1 MTPAEYIRRKS
12 IYPVALTTEQVDALS
27 QEFREASAW
36 IVGQNEAYIIAAY
49 YRAAAKLAE
58 GKLSATEARRLVRE
72 TLRAA
77 GYQGASS
84 LAEGSLSTPTQGPK
98 KWIPLGYGTAR
109 QRLILETNV
118 NKAAGYA
125 WHESVRG
132 DVGNPAQELVRFE
145 NAREPRDWKTRW
157 RNAWAGLP
165 ASEKR
170 KALPDR
176 MIALTDCA
184 IWRALSRW
192 GDPYPPFDYNSGMD
206 VVPVD
211 YETAVSLGLLR
222 EGEEPERGESAGFG
236 YKRELPAGEPSVNA
250 DIEAWIKEALQ

>member
-27 QEFREASAW
+27 REFREASAW
-36 IVGQNEAYIIAAY
+36 IVGQDEAYIIAAY

-58 GKLSATEARRLVRE
+58 GELSATEARRLVRE

-77 GYQGASS
+77 GYQP
-84 LAEGSLSTPTQGPK
+84 EKPGSWTDMAG
-98 KWIPLGYGTAR
+98 GTAR

-125 WHESVRG
+125 WYESVRG

-157 RNAWAGLP
+157 RNAWASLP
-165 ASEKR
+165 ASERR

-192 GDPYPPFDYNSGMD
+192 GDPYPPFDYRSGMD

-211 YETAVSLGLLR
+211 YETAVSLGLLAP
-222 EGEEPERGESAGFG
+222 GEVPERGESAGFG
-236 YKRELPAGEPSVNA
+236 YKRELPEGAPGE
-250 DIEAWIKEALQ
+250 IESWIREALQ

>member
-36 IVGQNEAYIIAAY
+36 IVGQNEAYIVEEY

-58 GKLSATEARRLVRE
+58 GTLSATEARRLVRE

-77 GYQGASS
+77 GYQP
-84 LAEGSLSTPTQGPK
+84 EKPGSWTDMAG
-98 KWIPLGYGTAR
+98 GTAR

-211 YETAVSLGLLR
+211 YETAVALGLL
-222 EGEEPERGESAGFG
+222 EAGEKPERGESAGFG
-236 YKRELPAGEPSVNA
+236 YKRELPAGEPGVNA

>member
-58 GKLSATEARRLVRE
+58 GTLSAAEARRLVRE
-72 TLRAA
+72 TLRTA
-77 GYQGASS
+77 GYQP
-84 LAEGSLSTPTQGPK
+84 EQPGSWTDMAG
-98 KWIPLGYGTAR
+98 GTAR
-109 QRLILETNV
+109 QRLVLETNV

-125 WHESVRG
+125 WYESMRG

-145 NAREPRDWKTRW
+145 QARDPRDWQTRW
-157 RNAWAGLP
+157 RNAWASLP
-165 ASEKR
+165 PAEQR
-170 KALPDR
+170 KALPHR
-176 MIALTDCA
+176 MVALTDCA
-184 IWRALSRW
+184 IWRAISRW

-211 YETAVSLGLLR
+211 YDTTVALGLLQP
-222 EGEEPERGESAGFG
+222 GEKPGRGQRAGFG
-236 YKRELPAGEPSVNA
+236 CKRELPAAPPGVNEE
-250 DIEAWIKEALQ
+250 ISNWITENLP

>member
-36 IVGQNEAYIIAAY
+36 IVGQNEACIIAAF
-49 YRAAAKLAE
+49 YRAAEKLAE

-77 GYQGASS
+77 GYQ
-84 LAEGSLSTPTQGPK
+84 AEKPGSWTDMAG
-98 KWIPLGYGTAR
+98 GTAR

-132 DVGNPAQELVRFE
+132 DIGNPAQELVRFE
-145 NAREPRDWKTRW
+145 DAREPRDWMTRW
-157 RNAWAGLP
+157 RNAWASLP
-165 ASEKR
+165 ASEQR
-170 KALPDR
+170 KARPDR

-211 YETAVSLGLLR
+211 YETAVALGLLAA
-222 EGEEPERGESAGFG
+222 GEVPERGERAGFG
-236 YKRELPAGEPSVNA
+236 FKRELPEGAPG
-250 DIEAWIKEALQ
+250 DIESWIKETLR

>member
-1 MTPAEYIRRKS
+1 MTPAEYIRRKR

-27 QEFREASAW
+27 REFREASAW
-36 IVGQNEAYIIAAY
+36 IVGQNEAYIIEAY

-77 GYQGASS
+77 GYQP
-84 LAEGSLSTPTQGPK
+84 EQPGSWTDMAG
-98 KWIPLGYGTAR
+98 GTAR

-145 NAREPRDWKTRW
+145 SAREPRDWKTRW

-165 ASEKR
+165 ASERR

-184 IWRALSRW
+184 IWRAISRW

-211 YETAVSLGLLR
+211 YETAVALGLPAA
-222 EGEEPERGESAGFG
+222 GEEPERGESAGFG
-236 YKRELPAGEPSVNA
+236 YKRELPEGAPEEIG
-250 DIEAWIKEALQ
+250 DWIKEVLR

>member
-1 MTPAEYIRRKS
+1 M
-12 IYPVALTTEQVDALS
+12 
-27 QEFREASAW
+27 
-36 IVGQNEAYIIAAY
+36 
-49 YRAAAKLAE
+49 
-58 GKLSATEARRLVRE
+58 
-72 TLRAA
+72 A
-77 GYQGASS
+77 G
-84 LAEGSLSTPTQGPK
+84 
-98 KWIPLGYGTAR
+98 GTAR

-145 NAREPRDWKTRW
+145 SARVPRDWKTRW
-157 RNAWAGLP
+157 RNAWASLP
-165 ASEKR
+165 ASERR

-176 MIALTDCA
+176 MIALTECA

-211 YETAVSLGLLR
+211 YETAVSLGLLAP
-222 EGEEPERGESAGFG
+222 GEVPERGESAGFG
-236 YKRELPAGEPSVNA
+236 YKRELPEGAPGE
-250 DIEAWIKEALQ
+250 IESWIKEALQ